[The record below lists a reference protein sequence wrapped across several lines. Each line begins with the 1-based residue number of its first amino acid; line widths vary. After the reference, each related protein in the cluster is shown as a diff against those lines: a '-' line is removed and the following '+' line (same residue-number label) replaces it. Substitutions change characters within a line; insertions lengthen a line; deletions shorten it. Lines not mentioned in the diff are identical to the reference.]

1 MMGMLKMGNGHVDD
15 GHDVVNF
22 PPDLR
27 HVGLL
32 LLLHAVGH
40 PDEAGEL
47 TEEAQAGHGHGLRPQ
62 GRQLLLVDEA
72 DLLDAQGVL
81 LLAVGL
87 AQQPLKQDRLIW

>member
-1 MMGMLKMGNGHVDD
+1 MGNGQVDD
-15 GHDVVNF
+15 GHDVVTS
-22 PPDLR
+22 PADLR

-87 AQQPLKQDRLIW
+87 AQQPLKQETLIW